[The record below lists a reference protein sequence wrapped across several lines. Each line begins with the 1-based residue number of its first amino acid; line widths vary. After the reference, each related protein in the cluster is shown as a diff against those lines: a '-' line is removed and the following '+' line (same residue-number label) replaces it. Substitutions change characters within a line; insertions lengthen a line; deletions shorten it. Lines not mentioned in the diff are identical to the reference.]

1 WWRDETSAGGHL
13 SFRRSVVASCRPG
26 TRHDATA
33 ARDQRR
39 ARRGPRYGAPHPAD
53 GSVSALAAGAGMGAG
68 GHGPARQRRAVRDLG
83 RRERDDDPQGPI
95 GNALSQGDALGEP
108 QSEAA
113 GSPGLDRALGVQS
126 SLRGG
131 RGVRLGAP
139 PGLSQ
144 GPEDSGVPGRPRDQP
159 AGAASVSGAPL
170 GVFDSGIGGLTVARA
185 VFERLPHESVV
196 YFGDTAR
203 VPYGPKSPDTV
214 RRYSGEILAYLLAR
228 GVKALVVACNTI
240 SAQALDFLRE
250 RSPVPLVGVIEPGAR
265 AAVQGTRSGR
275 IGVIGTAG
283 TIASGAYERA
293 IKRLRPDA
301 AVCVQ
306 ACPLFVPLVEEGWF
320 DHAATE
326 LIAREYLAPLARAT
340 VDVLVLGCTHYPLM
354 KPLLARVLGPTVTLV
369 DSAEETAKVVA
380 EDLTR
385 QGLGA
390 GPSNRPTHRFV
401 VSDDE
406 PHFRKVG
413 ARFLGEKLQ
422 HVEVVP
428 LG

>member
-1 WWRDETSAGGHL
+1 
-13 SFRRSVVASCRPG
+13 VNP
-26 TRHDATA
+26 
-33 ARDQRR
+33 
-39 ARRGPRYGAPHPAD
+39 
-53 GSVSALAAGAGMGAG
+53 
-68 GHGPARQRRAVRDLG
+68 
-83 RRERDDDPQGPI
+83 
-95 GNALSQGDALGEP
+95 
-108 QSEAA
+108 
-113 GSPGLDRALGVQS
+113 
-126 SLRGG
+126 
-131 RGVRLGAP
+131 
-139 PGLSQ
+139 
-144 GPEDSGVPGRPRDQP
+144 
-159 AGAASVSGAPL
+159 APL

-185 VFERLPHESVV
+185 VFERLPHESVI

-265 AAVQGTRSGR
+265 AAVQGTRSGK

-320 DHAATE
+320 DHSATE
-326 LIAREYLAPLARAT
+326 LIAREYVAPLQRAA

-354 KPLLARVLGPTVTLV
+354 KPLLGRVLGPAVTLV

-385 QGLGA
+385 AGLA
-390 GPSNRPTHRFV
+390 ASPNNRPTHRFV

-413 ARFLGEKLQ
+413 ARFLGEKLK